1 MTDHL
6 PERLSDWPN
15 DAHQLLG
22 VDRDSDLNSLR
33 RAYTRLIRKFK
44 PEHSPDEFQRIREA
58 YDTVRAFAE
67 FKEKHRDSASDWVTP
82 AEPDSD
88 QDQVGLAE
96 PRSEAEDVELA
107 DRLDA
112 TTDSPANEHSR
123 APHNKHDD
131 QISEAWELARGGDVT
146 AARSRLEDLHL
157 RMPEDEDV
165 IARLYWIRKLIPS
178 DTSIDLVEW
187 LVGIIRKR
195 GPQGRPWQFLLA
207 EASRNASETLR
218 EDIIELAR
226 FDSQLERLVPLLL
239 IRWKH
244 SAQIRNWKVIR
255 NDLKLLRD
263 RFLPDDSL
271 PWVKLLVSALQI
283 VVWAEDVLEDLF
295 TKLAD
300 EIDQF
305 EELQLRHA
313 SMFDQV
319 EELLDL
325 RKELLKAP
333 EFVPP
338 ETLNLI
344 RDDVLRLVP
353 DVRWRLLDFA
363 SSWKIR
369 PDETLAALD
378 ALLKDCPVIFTQ
390 LATSMSRL
398 NTAGFNVPVRHEPIV
413 TRSIEQFIDAADWND
428 VDSARLELF
437 RFCVREALPLR
448 YVVKRFEDCNIPA
461 RTAELFREA
470 FQGDAALSCLCEGVT
485 AANSC

>member
-178 DTSIDLVEW
+178 DTSIDL
-187 LVGIIRKR
+187 
-195 GPQGRPWQFLLA
+195 
-207 EASRNASETLR
+207 
-218 EDIIELAR
+218 
-226 FDSQLERLVPLLL
+226 
-239 IRWKH
+239 
-244 SAQIRNWKVIR
+244 
-255 NDLKLLRD
+255 
-263 RFLPDDSL
+263 
-271 PWVKLLVSALQI
+271 
-283 VVWAEDVLEDLF
+283 
-295 TKLAD
+295 
-300 EIDQF
+300 
-305 EELQLRHA
+305 
-313 SMFDQV
+313 
-319 EELLDL
+319 
-325 RKELLKAP
+325 
-333 EFVPP
+333 
-338 ETLNLI
+338 
-344 RDDVLRLVP
+344 
-353 DVRWRLLDFA
+353 
-363 SSWKIR
+363 
-369 PDETLAALD
+369 
-378 ALLKDCPVIFTQ
+378 
-390 LATSMSRL
+390 
-398 NTAGFNVPVRHEPIV
+398 
-413 TRSIEQFIDAADWND
+413 
-428 VDSARLELF
+428 
-437 RFCVREALPLR
+437 
-448 YVVKRFEDCNIPA
+448 
-461 RTAELFREA
+461 
-470 FQGDAALSCLCEGVT
+470 
-485 AANSC
+485 